1 MSKDFKYFRIKMSYQ
16 GTDATGAIVP
26 IKTEDIVMAV
36 CYSDAEAIA
45 YKLAEGKNEYGEV
58 DIEIVKTKISEIAYN
73 DTFAID
79 TELIG
84 GLISYY
90 FEESEDTEVG
100 LYQVS
105 LVYFNLDEKT
115 GKIKNEKSTIY
126 VPAYSSSE
134 AIENVRDYLKQV
146 GETREYTIRNVK
158 YDKAQSVMVT
168 PETHKNNTQI

>member
-73 DTFAID
+73 DTFATD

-90 FEESEDTEVG
+90 LKNQKT
-100 LYQVS
+100 LK
-105 LVYFNLDEKT
+105 LDY
-115 GKIKNEKSTIY
+115 IKFLWFTSIWMKKRAKSKMKK
-126 VPAYSSSE
+126 
-134 AIENVRDYLKQV
+134 VRFMCRHIHLLKQ
-146 GETREYTIRNVK
+146 
-158 YDKAQSVMVT
+158 
-168 PETHKNNTQI
+168 

>member
-73 DTFAID
+73 DTFATD

-134 AIENVRDYLKQV
+134 AIENVRIILN
-146 GETREYTIRNVK
+146 RLVK
-158 YDKAQSVMVT
+158 HGNIQFAMS
-168 PETHKNNTQI
+168 NTTKLNL